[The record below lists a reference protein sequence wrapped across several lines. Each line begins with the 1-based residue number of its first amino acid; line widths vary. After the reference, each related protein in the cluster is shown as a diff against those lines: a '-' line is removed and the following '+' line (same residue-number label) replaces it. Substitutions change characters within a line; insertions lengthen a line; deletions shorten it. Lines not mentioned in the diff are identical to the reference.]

1 VFLLICHDP
10 ASLTIAKAA
19 KDMDDPVITMPSPPV
34 YHIPFSVGYAENCRG
49 NPNLIQRPG
58 GADSW
63 VLELCVKGSAEVIA
77 PGGESLSFTEGDVF
91 CYRPTIPQFYSL
103 HPGEESWH
111 HYWAGFS
118 PGNNWLQWLQWPEA
132 YPGLLALRLRDP
144 NIRKRVR
151 DLFQSLVE
159 VGKSHYPHRRDLM
172 MNLLEQ
178 ILLWMEM
185 ENPRGTIYSPDL
197 RIRKSLD
204 FIDRHLGQPMAIEDL
219 SRAAGISPSRF
230 AHLFQE
236 IMGLS
241 PLRYIERRRIEL
253 ATNLLLSTG
262 KPISA
267 IAQEVGY
274 EDALYFSRVFR
285 RATNASPRQ
294 YRQNAQRRRK
304 PREKMDLGKKIRE
317 S

>member
-1 VFLLICHDP
+1 
-10 ASLTIAKAA
+10 
-19 KDMDDPVITMPSPPV
+19 MDDPVIPHPMPLI
-34 YHIPFSVGYAENCRG
+34 HQIPFSVGYAENCRS
-49 NPNLIQRPG
+49 NPNLIERAG
-58 GADSW
+58 GTDSW
-63 VLELCVKGSAEVIA
+63 VLELSVRGSAEVIA
-77 PGGESLSFTEGDVF
+77 PGGESLTFPAGNIF

-103 HPGEESWH
+103 HPDEKRWH

-118 PGNNWLQWLQWPEA
+118 PGNDWLRWLQWPEA
-132 YPGLLALRLRDP
+132 FPGLLALRLRDP
-144 NIRKRVR
+144 NIRQRIE

-159 VGKSHYPHRRDLM
+159 LGKSHYPHRQNLM

-178 ILLWMEM
+178 ILLWAEM

-197 RIRKSLD
+197 RIRQSLD
-204 FIDRHLGQPMAIEDL
+204 FIDRHLSQTMTIDEL
-219 SRAAGISPSRF
+219 SRSAGLSPSRF

-285 RATNASPRQ
+285 RTMEASPRE

-304 PREKMDLGKKIRE
+304 PREKMDLAKKIRE